1 MYASADDRRGD
12 AVTHAAT
19 TTNGEDRPLLVSGS
33 TPRGVLVGKI
43 DPQMRKPSLTRLAV
57 SPLWGVALLLSAVI
71 AAALGAASITAHRVS
86 LSRSTPYSG
95 SAACGETDLW
105 CWRLEAEKLK
115 AALGTLDEVPAVIED
130 EIPAVIFHAHIAKTA
145 GSTLNRFAARRY
157 HATCGRKGMSFEQ
170 PFEYDFS
177 QNGVFQEIH
186 GTSDGIRLMQE
197 WGLHNCGLIS
207 IEQPHFSWA
216 EITNSEAF
224 EAQKTA
230 VMIPCRDPIDHILSQ
245 CNFRNLSF
253 TSIIEGKGGA
263 EACANAMPQCQVAWV
278 RYDHSMLATF
288 DKVVLFKYDDFPG
301 VERYLDDA
309 LPKRRLPLREG
320 EHGEF
325 GFIRTNRERDPEHE
339 RFTESCTEDMLRNA
353 LLKHWSYYR
362 LCDTFLGDSTWQ
374 EYDSGLLRQMIQ
386 EQRV

>member
-33 TPRGVLVGKI
+33 TPRRVLVGKI

-86 LSRSTPYSG
+86 LSRSTPY
-95 SAACGETDLW
+95 
-105 CWRLEAEKLK
+105 
-115 AALGTLDEVPAVIED
+115 LGTLDEVPAVIED

-157 HATCGRKGMSFEQ
+157 HATCGMKGMSFEQ

-177 QNGVFQEIH
+177 KKMVFQEIH
-186 GTSDGIRLMQE
+186 GTSDRMRLMQE

-320 EHGEF
+320 EDGEF
-325 GFIRTNRERDPEHE
+325 GFIRTANRERDPEHE